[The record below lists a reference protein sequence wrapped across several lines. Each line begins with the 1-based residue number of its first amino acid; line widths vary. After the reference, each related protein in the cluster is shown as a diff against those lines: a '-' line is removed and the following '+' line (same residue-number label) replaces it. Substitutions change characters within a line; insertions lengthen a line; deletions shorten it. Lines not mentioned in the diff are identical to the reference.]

1 MQNTRCKI
9 ENDTG
14 TSQHLFTIC
23 VDRALDCIG
32 REYPNHPQTLLLD
45 PDDLQSPRVQ
55 TPTFFGC
62 FDWHSAVHAH
72 WLLVRMLRFQPDADW
87 APRAWQALHERLS
100 ETNLLTEHRYLSKP
114 GREGFERPYGLAW
127 LLQLAAEL
135 RSWSNSRADAMISA
149 IGPLELLGRDRLAEW
164 LTKLTQPIR
173 TGEHSQTAFAMGLAH
188 DWARIARDDEFS
200 RLLAQRASAFH
211 AADRN
216 LPIAFEP
223 SGHDFLSPALAEADL
238 MRRVLPPDE
247 FSKWLATALP
257 MELLESLKPVASA
270 DRTDGKLAHLDG
282 LNLSRGWM
290 LASLAE
296 AVDPESGQAAQFRT
310 LAAQHQS
317 AGQAALASNH
327 YAGVHW
333 LGTFYIY
340 GATRTFDSGT
350 EPRSR
355 TR

>member
-1 MQNTRCKI
+1 MQNAKCKI
-9 ENDTG
+9 GNDTG
-14 TSQHLFTIC
+14 TSQDLFTIC
-23 VDRALDCIG
+23 LDRALDCIG

-45 PDDLQSPRVQ
+45 PADLKPPREQ
-55 TPTFFGC
+55 TPAFFGC

-72 WLLVRMLRFQPDADW
+72 WLLVRMLRFQPNSDW
-87 APRAWQALHERLS
+87 TPRARQTLHERLT
-100 ETNLLTEHRYLSKP
+100 ETNLLAEHRYLSKP

-135 RSWSNSRADAMISA
+135 RNWSDSRAEAIVSA
-149 IGPLELLGRDRLAEW
+149 IEPLEMLCRDRLAEW
-164 LTKLTQPIR
+164 LTKLTHPIR

-188 DWARIARDDEFS
+188 DWARIAGDDEFF
-200 RLLAQRASAFH
+200 RLLTQRARAFH
-211 AADRN
+211 GADRN

-247 FSKWLATALP
+247 FPRWLAMALP
-257 MELLESLKPVASA
+257 MNILESLKPALSA

-296 AVDPESGQAAQFRT
+296 AVEPESRQAAQFRH

-327 YAGVHW
+327 YAGAHW

-340 GATRTFDSGT
+340 GATWKTLGNRMVKSC
-350 EPRSR
+350 
-355 TR
+355 